1 MTTKDMKVLKARI
14 KEDLASMENLLL
26 ELKKKA

>member
-14 KEDLASMENLLL
+14 KEDLVSMENLLL